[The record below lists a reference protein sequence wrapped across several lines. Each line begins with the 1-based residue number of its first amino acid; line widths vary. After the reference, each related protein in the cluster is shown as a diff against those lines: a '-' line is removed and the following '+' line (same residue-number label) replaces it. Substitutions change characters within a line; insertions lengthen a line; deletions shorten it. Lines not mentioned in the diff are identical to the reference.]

1 MLEVFV
7 IILAATVY
15 IYGAFICYLLANMW
29 IHFNN
34 EHEYSFKIPL
44 WVAYLLSA
52 VWPLTALVFAYYLA
66 ISWAA
71 SKLDRFVK

>member
-1 MLEVFV
+1 MLEVS
-7 IILAATVY
+7 IIIWVAAVY
-15 IYGAFICYLLANMW
+15 IYGAFICHLLANMW
-29 IHFNN
+29 INF
-34 EHEYSFKIPL
+34 FKIPL